1 MVRVDEVLRINIQNA
16 MKTRR
21 SKIYGHEK
29 QQNTT
34 PNNLPSNSAK
44 LSIVNCSVPRK
55 WLLSGRKIQ
64 QKLWKV
70 FVIVSS
76 ETASRKDEH

>member
-16 MKTRR
+16 VKTRC
-21 SKIYGHEK
+21 SQIYAHEK

-55 WLLSGRKIQ
+55 
-64 QKLWKV
+64 
-70 FVIVSS
+70 
-76 ETASRKDEH
+76 